1 MMKKIFAR
9 RDFFARVTT
18 GFHRHGQA
26 RPGHPGLLSYE
37 RCKMVDTRIKSG
49 HDARLCWSSGV

>member
-37 RCKMVDTRIKSG
+37 RCKVWIPGSSPGMTPVFVDRQ
-49 HDARLCWSSGV
+49 V